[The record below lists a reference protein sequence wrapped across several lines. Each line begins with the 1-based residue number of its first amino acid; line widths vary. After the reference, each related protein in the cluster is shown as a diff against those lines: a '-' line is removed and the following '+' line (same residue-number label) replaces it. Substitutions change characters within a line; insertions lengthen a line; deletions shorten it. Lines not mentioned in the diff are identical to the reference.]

1 MADEMDSDPLLR
13 KYRAMQVA
21 KQSGLLLACIDPV
34 ISVRLDTLVA
44 HAVSC
49 LCVGQTEA
57 QLD

>member
-1 MADEMDSDPLLR
+1 MDSDPLLR